1 MVFALLALNPL
12 TRDAQYQKI
21 EARAKGG
28 AGAVTVGEVDVNFT
42 TANRVPFPPCD
53 FTDYTTDAFQQIKH
67 FSDLIHENGAVALTL
82 CRILPQR
89 PSFSS
94 QQVLTA

>member
-1 MVFALLALNPL
+1 MRPIAYQHLLAPIQIGNYIYRNRVVTAPMVFALLALNPL

-53 FTDYTTDAFQQIKH
+53 FTDYI
-67 FSDLIHENGAVALTL
+67 
-82 CRILPQR
+82 C
-89 PSFSS
+89 
-94 QQVLTA
+94 